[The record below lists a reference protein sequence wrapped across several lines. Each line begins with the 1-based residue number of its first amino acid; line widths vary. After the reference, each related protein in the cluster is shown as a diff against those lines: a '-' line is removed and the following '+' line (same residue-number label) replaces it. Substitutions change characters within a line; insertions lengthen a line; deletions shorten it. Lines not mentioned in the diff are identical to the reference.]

1 MIVDCINCEK
11 KFDVESDLIPDKGR
25 LVQCNS
31 CDFKWFFKKEII
43 NVPIKVEN
51 DETINLLDKAS
62 DSELDKD
69 KIIENNDVETVEE
82 NILDKK
88 SNLKTKYK
96 RNYNILNLFIVFI
109 ISFVAL
115 IIVIDT
121 FKYPI
126 GKIVPNIELLLY
138 NLYESLK
145 DIILFVRDLF

>member
-69 KIIENNDVETVEE
+69 NIIQNYDVETVEE

-145 DIILFVRDLF
+145 DIILFVRDLI

>member
-69 KIIENNDVETVEE
+69 KIIQNNDVETVEE

-145 DIILFVRDLF
+145 DIILFVRDLI

>member
-43 NVPIKVEN
+43 NVPSKVEN

-62 DSELDKD
+62 DSKLDKD
-69 KIIENNDVETVEE
+69 KIIQNSDVKTVEE

-88 SNLKTKYK
+88 SHLKTKYK

-145 DIILFVRDLF
+145 DIILFVRDLI

>member
-43 NVPIKVEN
+43 DVPIKVEN

-69 KIIENNDVETVEE
+69 KIIQNNDVETVEE

-145 DIILFVRDLF
+145 DIILFVRDLI

>member
-1 MIVDCINCEK
+1 MIVDCINCKK

-69 KIIENNDVETVEE
+69 KIIQNNDVETVEE

-145 DIILFVRDLF
+145 DIILFVRDLI

>member
-43 NVPIKVEN
+43 DVPIKVEN

-69 KIIENNDVETVEE
+69 NIIQNYDVETVEE

-145 DIILFVRDLF
+145 DIILFVRDLI